1 MMTVTETGK
10 GNAQIRD
17 AICAHADWK
26 RRLSECIDK
35 GALEKTADEISRND
49 QCAFGQWLAS
59 LSADPD
65 DPSMEKFEM
74 IKGLHARFHREAGKI
89 AVNVEGGDRSAA
101 RELYESP
108 GFRRLTNSL
117 ILNLNDWREDFRDI
131 LSR

>member
-1 MMTVTETGK
+1 MMTVTETGN

-49 QCAFGQWLAS
+49 QCAFGHWLAG
-59 LSADPD
+59 LSADPN
-65 DPSMEKFEM
+65 DPAMEKFEM
-74 IKGLHARFHREAGKI
+74 IKGLHTRFHREAGKI

-101 RELYESP
+101 RELYESAS
-108 GFRRLTNSL
+108 FRRLTNSL
-117 ILNLNDWREDFRDI
+117 ILNLNDWREDFRAI
-131 LSR
+131 LKR